1 MQKLNLNSSIKVK
14 LTPLGA
20 DIFYNRY
27 DELNQKI
34 KENGG
39 LPLEPRMPIIDKDG
53 FSTFQLWDFIN
64 LYGKYFVLG
73 MRESDKVI
81 KDLNIYI
88 EEKELEIY

>member
-1 MQKLNLNSSIKVK
+1 M
-14 LTPLGA
+14 
-20 DIFYNRY
+20 
-27 DELNQKI
+27 
-34 KENGG
+34 
-39 LPLEPRMPIIDKDG
+39 PRIDKDG

-88 EEKELEIY
+88 EEKELETY